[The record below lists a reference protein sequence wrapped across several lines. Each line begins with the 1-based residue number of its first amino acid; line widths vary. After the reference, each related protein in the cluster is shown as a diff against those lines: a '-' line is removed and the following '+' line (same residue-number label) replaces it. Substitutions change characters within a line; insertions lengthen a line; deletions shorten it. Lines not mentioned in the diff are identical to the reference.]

1 MRKWIV
7 LLALMVPSVGNAK
20 YLSFACTF
28 ANGQSV
34 EVIAR
39 DGNIAV
45 DFDKKGDW
53 QKAFGRVEGSMVTIT
68 EIVAGVGVLFWL
80 GTPIQT
86 KRMPSQIITGQERG
100 WRTTPFA
107 IGGSHGHY

>member
-68 EIVAGVGVLFWL
+68 EIVAGGRFVLAWNTNSNEAYAITDHNRT
-80 GTPIQT
+80 G
-86 KRMPSQIITGQERG
+86 KRVENHAFCY
-100 WRTTPFA
+100 WR
-107 IGGSHGHY
+107 